1 MEEQFLHRRMDYRKG
16 HPELA
21 SHRFPNETVEQK
33 NSRLG
38 LSDMVMV
45 DKVYIRRS
53 DGVIKLLSIIYDSR
67 VETYEGLPVHRDSIS
82 VLNNMDK
89 RYRGHVRKPLRSL
102 QYSSHANS
110 GDQKT
115 SLNPRPAVEE
125 TENNPPLGRLDTW
138 PLSRRRRFFRI

>member
-1 MEEQFLHRRMDYRKG
+1 MEEQFLHRRVDYRKG

-53 DGVIKLLSIIYDSR
+53 DGVIELLSIIYDSR
-67 VETYEGLPVHRDSIS
+67 VETYEGLPVHRVSTS
-82 VLNNMDK
+82 ALKKMVT
-89 RYRGHVRKPLRSL
+89 RHRGHPRNPLRPL
-102 QYSSHANS
+102 QYSSRANS

-125 TENNPPLGRLDTW
+125 TENNPPRGRFDTW
-138 PLSRRRRFFRI
+138 PLSRRRRFFRT